1 MAARNLRQAL
11 TGCCLAKQF
20 HLLAHLCTSH
30 LHIFRISNKDVNIV
44 TQDGIVGDI
53 DLQIEIPKEK
63 LTLPPLTRN
72 NTLRRRV
79 RNFLQKV
86 TSGSTNE
93 VIFIRDVITV
103 KAANGATYDLDL
115 DLKVELEDGRRCGS
129 GADSQTTDEDS
140 RLSDCGGAEEA
151 ASAAEESAPRARGR
165 GRPRWMRTG
174 SAIKSRLSRSK
185 SSILRRS
192 QLLVRPLSEGLRR
205 AWRNS
210 QDIEDHDSS
219 DQDVS
224 LAPAGNN
231 AGSALGDVSNVARS
245 CIDLSAARETCKGGL
260 ASGDSTSTL
269 VRPHMRSTADLF
281 RFTTV

>member
-1 MAARNLRQAL
+1 MHPLPGCSPPNLL
-11 TGCCLAKQF
+11 T
-20 HLLAHLCTSH
+20 
-30 LHIFRISNKDVNIV
+30 FRISNKDVNIV

-53 DLQIEIPKEK
+53 DLQIDIPKEK
-63 LTLPPLTRN
+63 LTLPPLSRN

-115 DLKVELEDGRRCGS
+115 DLKVEVEDGRRS
-129 GADSQTTDEDS
+129 GGTDSPTTDED
-140 RLSDCGGAEEA
+140 RLSDCGGAGEAADAAVGEA
-151 ASAAEESAPRARGR
+151 ASRARGR
-165 GRPRWMRTG
+165 GRPRWKRTS

-192 QLLVRPLSEGLRR
+192 QLLVKPLSEGLRR

-224 LAPAGNN
+224 LAPTGN
-231 AGSALGDVSNVARS
+231 ATASGLGDVSNLARS
-245 CIDLSAARETCKGGL
+245 CIDLSAARNSDNGDCKGGL
-260 ASGDSTSTL
+260 MSGDSTSTL
-269 VRPHMRSTADLF
+269 ARPHMRSTADLF

>member
-1 MAARNLRQAL
+1 M
-11 TGCCLAKQF
+11 
-20 HLLAHLCTSH
+20 
-30 LHIFRISNKDVNIV
+30 HISTYRISNKDVNIV
-44 TQDGIVGDI
+44 TQDGVVGDI
-53 DLQIEIPKEK
+53 DLQIDIPKEK
-63 LTLPPLTRN
+63 LSLPPLSRN

-115 DLKVELEDGRRCGS
+115 DLKVEVEDGRRS
-129 GADSQTTDEDS
+129 GGTASHTTDED
-140 RLSDCGGAEEA
+140 RLSDCGAEEA
-151 ASAAEESAPRARGR
+151 AAAADADDEAAGRTRGRGR
-165 GRPRWMRTG
+165 GRPRWKRTG

-192 QLLVRPLSEGLRR
+192 QLLVRPISEGWRR

-224 LAPAGNN
+224 LAPAGN
-231 AGSALGDVSNVARS
+231 AAASALGDVSNVARS
-245 CIDLSAARETCKGGL
+245 CIDLTAAREGDNGNCKGSL
-260 ASGDSTSTL
+260 LSGDSTATL
-269 VRPHMRSTADLF
+269 ARPHMRSTADLF

>member
-1 MAARNLRQAL
+1 MVHSS
-11 TGCCLAKQF
+11 C
-20 HLLAHLCTSH
+20 SPH
-30 LHIFRISNKDVNIV
+30 LHFFRISNKDVNIV
-44 TQDGIVGDI
+44 TQDGILGDI

-63 LTLPPLTRN
+63 LTLPPLSRN

-86 TSGSTNE
+86 SSGSANE

-115 DLKVELEDGRRCGS
+115 DLKVELEDGRRSG
-129 GADSQTTDEDS
+129 GADSQTTDED

-151 ASAAEESAPRARGR
+151 SAAEDLAARGARGR
-165 GRPRWMRTG
+165 SRPRWKRTS

>member
-1 MAARNLRQAL
+1 MVHSS
-11 TGCCLAKQF
+11 C
-20 HLLAHLCTSH
+20 SPH
-30 LHIFRISNKDVNIV
+30 LHFFRISNKDVNIV
-44 TQDGIVGDI
+44 TQDGILGDI

-63 LTLPPLTRN
+63 LTLPPLSRN

-86 TSGSTNE
+86 SSGSANE

-115 DLKVELEDGRRCGS
+115 DLKVEVEDGRRS
-129 GADSQTTDEDS
+129 GGTDSQTTDED
-140 RLSDCGGAEEA
+140 RLSDCGGGAEEA
-151 ASAAEESAPRARGR
+151 AAEDADDQVAGRTRGRGR
-165 GRPRWMRTG
+165 GRPRWKRTG

-192 QLLVRPLSEGLRR
+192 QLLVRPISEGWRR

-224 LAPAGNN
+224 LAPAGN
-231 AGSALGDVSNVARS
+231 AAASALGDVSNVARS
-245 CIDLSAARETCKGGL
+245 CIDLTAAREGDHGNCKGSL
-260 ASGDSTSTL
+260 LSGDSTATL
-269 VRPHMRSTADLF
+269 ARPHMRSTADLF